1 MKTFKLVNLMM
12 GQEGVSKDEVSPKE
26 IPLEDG
32 LVLNREDGENSWLI
46 EALVPKKFDSY
57 FQKLLEAQTKE
68 KVYVTISKKTNTP
81 AQILARVKTIVPLDD
96 HISVLLDGRLLTSKP
111 IHDPEELLQSLI
123 DQGLTGEALMK
134 EFKLNI
140 NQRKETTKL

>member
-12 GQEGVSKDEVSPKE
+12 GQEGVSQDEVSPKE

-46 EALVPKKFDSY
+46 EALVPKKYDSY
-57 FQKLLEAQTKE
+57 FQKLLEAETKE

-96 HISVLLDGRLLTSKP
+96 HISVLLDGRLLTSRP
-111 IHDPEELLQSLI
+111 IHDPEELLQSLME
-123 DQGLTGEALMK
+123 QGLTGEALMK

>member
-57 FQKLLEAQTKE
+57 FQKLLEAETKE

-111 IHDPEELLQSLI
+111 IHDPEELLQSLM
-123 DQGLTGEALMK
+123 DQGLTG
-134 EFKLNI
+134 
-140 NQRKETTKL
+140 

>member
-57 FQKLLEAQTKE
+57 FQKLLEAETKE

-111 IHDPEELLQSLI
+111 IHDPEELLQSLM

>member
-46 EALVPKKFDSY
+46 EALVPKKFHSY
-57 FQKLLEAQTKE
+57 FQKLLEAETKE

-96 HISVLLDGRLLTSKP
+96 HISVLLDGRLLTSRP
-111 IHDPEELLQSLI
+111 IHDPEELLQSLM